1 MIILSM
7 DQFIPGDIP
16 TSKEMLLKLTD
27 EEVIYWA
34 NSEYSISESAVK
46 IILIRYEN
54 LIRSIVFSQ
63 RDLRYTEEDKKDV
76 RSAVYVHFL
85 IRIRKY
91 KHEKKVPFAGY
102 IKRMVTQDVMNDYG
116 GKKNALGNIG
126 LRSSFCRKWANEIN
140 FTDYINR
147 ICGDEYDID
156 DLDIVLRNANS
167 EFNKKADIEYKKVE
181 AENDLGKFWVEVRRI
196 LSKKKFLVLNYYY
209 KEGLNEREIG
219 ELLKIRQNT
228 VSGHKTD
235 AENRLKKSRVLKNR
249 FSFKNF
255 FS

>member
-1 MIILSM
+1 M
-7 DQFIPGDIP
+7 DQFIPGEVP
-16 TSKEMLLKLTD
+16 QSKQSLLKLTD
-27 EEVIYWA
+27 EAVVYWA
-34 NSEYSISESAVK
+34 NSSFPIAKPAVE

-54 LIRSIVFSQ
+54 LIRSIVYSQ

-76 RSAVYVHFL
+76 RSLVYKHFI
-85 IRIRKY
+85 IRIRSFN
-91 KHEKKVPFAGY
+91 HEKRVPFAGY
-102 IKRMVTQDVMNDYG
+102 IKRMLTQDVMNDYG

-167 EFNKKADIEYKKVE
+167 DFSRKIDFEYKKVE
-181 AENDLGKFWVEVRRI
+181 VESDLSKFWGEVKRI
-196 LSKKKFLVLNYYY
+196 LSRKKFLVLYYYY

-219 ELLKIRQNT
+219 ELLKIKQNT
-228 VSGHKTD
+228 VSGHKID
-235 AENRLKKSRVLKNR
+235 AENKLKKSLILKNR
-249 FSFKNF
+249 FDFKDF
-255 FS
+255 YS